1 MIIKENYSLQAHHTF
16 HLPIK
21 SRWYIEYESIE
32 ELKKIL
38 KEDLLQKHSFLHI
51 GGGSNLLFIQD
62 YNGVILHSGIQY
74 IDILEEKD
82 DSILLKVGSGMIWD
96 DFVKYCVN
104 NNWGGTENLS
114 MSFFCRILCY
124 RKYRMEKKSQI

>member
-1 MIIKENYSLQAHHTF
+1 MIIKENYSLQAYHTF

-21 SRWYIEYESIE
+21 SRWYIEYKSIE

-38 KEDLLQKHSFLHI
+38 KEDLLKKHSFLHI

-74 IDILEEKD
+74 IDIFRNDL
-82 DSILLKVGSGMIWD
+82 G
-96 DFVKYCVN
+96 
-104 NNWGGTENLS
+104 
-114 MSFFCRILCY
+114 
-124 RKYRMEKKSQI
+124 